1 MLTIQNLEVVAVDTE
16 NNVILISGNIPGPKK
31 GLVIIRSAV
40 KANGK
45 ANEMENLVSYEV
57 PVVEEAENVITEEVT
72 EETPVV
78 EETVEAA
85 EEVVETEETTKEE
98 N

>member
-1 MLTIQNLEVVAVDTE
+1 MIRRQ
-16 NNVILISGNIPGPKK
+16 ILISGNIPGPKK
-31 GLVIIRSAV
+31 GLVLIRSAV

-45 ANEMENLVSYEV
+45 INEVENLVSYETLE
-57 PVVEEAENVITEEVT
+57 PVVETV

-78 EETVEAA
+78 EETVE
-85 EEVVETEETTKEE
+85 EVVESTEETTKEE